1 MTEVNSEN
9 LEKVSGGAK
18 NTHSKI
24 RRLGDKPIKRTCICC
39 KESFSV
45 LPWEP
50 RYICNKCQLKTNNL
64 PKVSPKNL
72 EKISGGKAEV
82 ANGRARHF
90 IYTCPI
96 CGKTRN
102 VTRYGCF
109 MTRFEPICSDCKSK
123 YDNDKLSELW
133 QNSTIKNCMVEI
145 KDNKAD
151 TTESK

>member
-72 EKISGGKAEV
+72 EKVSGGV
-82 ANGRARHF
+82 ANPVAGMSFEDAKKHAEKLGTNG
-90 IYTCPI
+90 IDY
-96 CGKTRN
+96 GSWKTMN
-102 VTRYGCF
+102 TAQF
-109 MTRFEPICSDCKSK
+109 MKWW
-123 YDNDKLSELW
+123 LSSNENRKEYL
-133 QNSTIKNCMVEI
+133 
-145 KDNKAD
+145 DNKAAAD
-151 TTESK
+151 LLAK